1 MVNIVKLGEVKPQ
14 SEAGPAPD
22 QQQTAEHVASV
33 SFELSE
39 MAAMAEMPF
48 LKYLLDM
55 TIEEATQQGQ
65 MSRRRRTDTH

>member
-1 MVNIVKLGEVKPQ
+1 MANIVKLSEAKAQ

-22 QQQTAEHVASV
+22 QQQMAEHIASV

-39 MAAMAEMPF
+39 MAARADMPF

-55 TIEEATQQGQ
+55 TMEEAAQQSN
-65 MSRRRRTDTH
+65 MPRRRRTDTR